1 MIKFSVIKQAF
12 YDSALD
18 YPELPEDLILVSN
31 EQHLYLLE
39 KINNGCIIFEDLS
52 YTDRKPSQNHIWNGV
67 EWEDKRSEE
76 DKRSAYLASLK
87 NLTRRQ
93 FKLTLLDFDLLDT
106 IEGKIAAIEDKATR
120 QRIQIEY
127 TEALEF
133 NRTSDSVLYMCQMLE
148 LTESQVDEMWK
159 HAMQIP
165 T

>member
-1 MIKFSVIKQAF
+1 MNYFKKENMVYAF
-12 YDSALD
+12 DENQL
-18 YPELPEDLILVSN
+18 DLITNDFVKMTD
-31 EQHLYLLE
+31 EEIDRHLNPEKYLTEDE
-39 KINNGCIIFEDLS
+39 K
-52 YTDRKPSQNHIWNGV
+52 RA
-67 EWEDKRSEE
+67 
-76 DKRSAYLASLK
+76 AYLASLK

-106 IEGKIAAIEDKATR
+106 IESKIAAIEDKATR

-148 LTESQVDEMWK
+148 LTESQVDEMWE